1 MVWLRRGVMWA
12 WLARICISVVILLA
26 LTAFGLIRWL
36 MVDLPSPDQLYE
48 RATAPSTRIYDRHGR
63 LLYEILDPHGGAHTP
78 ASLEEIP
85 QACINAT
92 IATEDASFFQNPG
105 VDAWAIV
112 RALWINLRGGEI
124 LSGGSTITQQ
134 IARNLLL
141 SPEERNNVSLER
153 KLREATLAWRL
164 ARNYSKDEILTLYLN
179 ETYYGN
185 LAYGIEAAAGTYF
198 AKSAAELD
206 LAECAMLAG
215 LPQSPAHYNPL
226 ENPTAAKARQSV
238 VLGLMVKNGY
248 ITQQEANLAM
258 AEELG
263 FASVPFPIEAPH
275 FVMYV
280 RGQLEKE
287 FGLEAIYT
295 QGLQVYTTL
304 DLDAQ
309 KAAERIVGY
318 RLEQLADTR
327 DGKPPRNVRNA
338 AVVVL
343 APHTGEVLAMV
354 GSPDYFDPRIDGAVN
369 ATNATRQPGSSIKP
383 ITYAAAFD
391 PNRPNPLTAATMVMD
406 VRTAFVTREGDPY
419 APQNYDNR
427 WRGPVLLRQALASSY
442 NLVAVKVLDYVGIR
456 AMTDLARSMGITTFD
471 AVDRFGLALTLGGGE
486 VRLLEL
492 TAAYGAFANGG
503 YRVAPVTITRVDDH
517 QGRTL
522 KVWDTAPGPRV
533 MDERVAYLITDILSD
548 NLARASTFGEGS
560 PLRLSRPAAAKT
572 GTTTDW
578 RDNWTVGYTPDLVV
592 GVWAGNADNE
602 PMRHVSGVMGAAPIW
617 HDVMEVLHRGR
628 PVREFVEPAG
638 MVRLEVC
645 ADSGLLPGE
654 TGRLEGWKDGR
665 MEGWKASATSTSES
679 PSHPTFQ
686 SSNLPTIQRCPRT
699 ITELF
704 IENTQPTRS
713 DDWHWLFALDTRNGL
728 LAGSDCPAQYT
739 THKLYTLY
747 PAEALEWARK
757 QNIPQ
762 PPEAYSPLCPDEAS
776 SEGQALAADGGSLE
790 GWKDGRMESWEN
802 GATSSGESPAQP
814 ISQFPNLP
822 ISQSSNLPTF
832 QLILTSPDQGSRYR
846 LSSEIPQAMQ
856 QVTVAARPVDGV
868 ALDQVTLLA
877 DSRPLATLVRA
888 PYQVLWPMT
897 IGTHVFT
904 AVGVDAKGNELQGN
918 SVVVDVVK

>member
-1 MVWLRRGVMWA
+1 MITWLRRGVVWA
-12 WLARICISVVILLA
+12 WLARISLSVAILLA
-26 LTAFGLIRWL
+26 LAAFGLIRWL
-36 MVDLPSPDQLYE
+36 VVDLPSPDQLYE
-48 RATAPSTRIYDRHGR
+48 RATAPSTRIYDRYGR

-78 ASLEEIP
+78 TSLDEIP
-85 QACINAT
+85 PACINAT

-105 VDAWAIV
+105 VDAWAII

-134 IARNLLL
+134 LARNLLL
-141 SPEERNNVSLER
+141 SPEERNDISLER
-153 KLREATLAWRL
+153 KLREAILAWRL
-164 ARNYSKDEILTLYLN
+164 ARNYSKEEILTLYLN

-185 LAYGIEAAAGTYF
+185 LAYGIEAAARAYF

-215 LPQSPAHYNPL
+215 LPQSPARYNPL
-226 ENPTAAKARQSV
+226 ENPTAAKARQSI

-248 ITQQEANLAM
+248 ITQQEADLAM
-258 AEELG
+258 VEKLG
-263 FASVPFPIEAPH
+263 FASVPFPIQAPH

-327 DGKPPRNVRNA
+327 NGQPPRNVRNA

-343 APHTGEVLAMV
+343 DPYTGEVLAMV

-391 PNRPNPLTAATMVMD
+391 PTRPNPLTAATMVMD

-419 APQNYDNR
+419 VPQNYDHE
-427 WRGPVLLRQALASSY
+427 WHGPVLLRQALASSY
-442 NLVAVKVLDYVGIR
+442 NLVAVKVLDYVGIQ
-456 AMTDLARSMGITTFD
+456 AMTSLARSMGITTFD
-471 AVDRFGLALTLGGGE
+471 DIDRFGLALTLGGGE

-503 YRVAPVTITRVDDH
+503 YRVAPVTITRVEDH
-517 QGRTL
+517 QGRVL
-522 KVWDTAPGPRV
+522 KMWDTSHGPRV

-548 NLARASTFGEGS
+548 NFARASAFGEGS

-578 RDNWTVGYTPDLVV
+578 RDNWTIGYTPDLVV

-602 PMRHVSGVMGAAPIW
+602 PMHHVSGVMGAAPIW
-617 HDVMEVLHRGR
+617 HDIMEVLHRGR
-628 PVREFVEPAG
+628 PVRQFTEPPG
-638 MVRLEVC
+638 MVHVEVC
-645 ADSGLLPGE
+645 ADSGLLPWEEGSPE
-654 TGRLEGWKDGR
+654 GGRNGRLGD
-665 MEGWKASATSTSES
+665 WKAGATSSSGS
-679 PSHPTFQ
+679 PGRASPQ
-686 SSNLPTIQRCPRT
+686 SSGLPIYQASDYPIIQRCPRT
-699 ITELF
+699 IAELF
-704 IENTQPTRS
+704 IEGTQPTRG

-728 LAGSDCPAQYT
+728 LAGGECPAQYT

-747 PAEALEWARK
+747 PAEAQDWARK

-762 PPEAYSPLCPDEAS
+762 PPEAYSPLCPGGAS
-776 SEGQALAADGGSLE
+776 ASGSPLASDGGR
-790 GWKDGRMESWEN
+790 WKN
-802 GATSSGESPAQP
+802 GESPGH
-814 ISQFPNLP
+814 P
-822 ISQSSNLPTF
+822 ISQSSTLPDSP
-832 QLILTSPDQGSRYR
+832 LVLTSPDQGSRYR
-846 LSSEIPQAMQ
+846 LSPEIPQTMQ
-856 QVTVAARPVDGV
+856 QMMVAARPVDGV
-868 ALDQVTLLA
+868 TLDQLTLLVDGRPLVTL
-877 DSRPLATLVRA
+877 VHA
-888 PYQVLWPMT
+888 PYQALWPMT
-897 IGTHVFT
+897 AGVHVFT
-904 AVGVDAKGNELQGN
+904 ATGVDREGNELQSN
-918 SVVVDVVK
+918 RVTIEVTE